1 MTPPTKLPTKLPTD
15 NLYLVVRGGAWDDC
29 FAAWVRAAARNAGAP
44 AFRYDNLGFRCAQ
57 RGCIQPLKG
66 LTPP

>member
-1 MTPPTKLPTKLPTD
+1 MKPTPIKPPTDPRSR
-15 NLYLVVRGGAWDDC
+15 VFRGGAWLSDD
-29 FAAWVRAAARNAGAP
+29 AAWVRAAYRDTDAP
-44 AFRYDNLGFRCAQ
+44 ADRYHNLGFRCAQ